1 MSAPTS
7 MSADLTCHTVRNSK
21 ALVEKST
28 KGETRAGLTAA
39 HDDISNSE

>member
-7 MSADLTCHTVRNSK
+7 MPADLTCHTVRNRK

-39 HDDISNSE
+39 RDDILNPE